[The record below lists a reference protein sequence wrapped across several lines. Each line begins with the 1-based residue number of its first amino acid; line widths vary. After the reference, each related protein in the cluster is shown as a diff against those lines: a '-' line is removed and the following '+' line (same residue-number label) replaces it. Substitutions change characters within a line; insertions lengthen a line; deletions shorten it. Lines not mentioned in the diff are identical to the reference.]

1 MKKDEN
7 ARNDSAQK
15 GAVQVDDSGIGLAV
29 GLSLG
34 TLAGIVTD
42 NIGLGMMLGVA
53 AGLCAG
59 AAVGVLRRNKKSK
72 GQKVDNEKR

>member
-15 GAVQVDDSGIGLAV
+15 GAVQVDDSG
-29 GLSLG
+29 
-34 TLAGIVTD
+34 
-42 NIGLGMMLGVA
+42 IGLGMMLGVA